1 MTVAELIKK
10 LLDVSDGNIN
20 RKVFWFVEVSEDIVK
35 ECANDETCFEDWT
48 SGYKVEADDRPY
60 LWGVEEKDAPI
71 KIITK
76 WN

>member
-10 LLDVSDGNIN
+10 LLDVSEGNTN
-20 RKVFWFVEVSEDIVK
+20 RNVKFFVEVSEDIVK

-48 SGYKVEADDRPY
+48 SDFEIEEDKPY
-60 LWGVEEKDAPI
+60 LWDTEKRNAPI

-76 WN
+76 WD